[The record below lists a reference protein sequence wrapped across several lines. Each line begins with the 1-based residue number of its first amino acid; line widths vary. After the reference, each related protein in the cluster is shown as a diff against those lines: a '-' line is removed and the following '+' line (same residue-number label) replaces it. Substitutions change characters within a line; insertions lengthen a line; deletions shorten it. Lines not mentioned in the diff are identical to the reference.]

1 MENVIKWLIYA
12 RAYGENDFK
21 YYTLI
26 MTLTFKCLTFVSI
39 LPIKLLFL
47 VSSISPKI
55 SSRMIKAGI
64 KGSFAYFRS
73 TCSSYK
79 VSYIIERLAS
89 SCSEKN

>member
-1 MENVIKWLIYA
+1 MLNVIKWLIYA

-21 YYTLI
+21 YCTDTI
-26 MTLTFKCLTFVSI
+26 TLTFKCLTFVSI
-39 LPIKLLFL
+39 LPSRELFL

-55 SSRMIKAGI
+55 SSKMIKAGI

-73 TCSSYK
+73 TYSSYK